1 MKPLKEENKKKTPK
15 DPKAPVKPP
24 SAFFIFLREQQKQV
38 RKDLE
43 YEKDTGISNNIVAK
57 ECGRRWQLLDAAA
70 KQKYFEEQKKN
81 QQVYNEELE
90 AYNNSPEKLAESKI
104 NKILNKAKDS
114 EQHIPQMF
122 KDYFSFLES
131 NWTKVAQGMAF
142 ASPYEIQETVWKI
155 WSGSRTVAKDK
166 EEESPLVI
174 ASRKRVYDEEDSNMD
189 GVVHQDSEHSGT
201 AIKEEATTS
210 KSAFEFFIDAI
221 RMETHKSGTNV
232 PDDEIERLCGE
243 RWIYMNEKEKKAFY
257 DLEIKDMNSR
267 KLEGK
272 SSGNKKKSR
281 KRRANFP
288 AQEPMTTVFVK
299 EEIPDVSS
307 SSNVI
312 NNNNIGIK
320 KEFPSARGSGVT
332 SDGIKLRVGIDSN
345 LGATSRSSQ
354 QKDEDSDSE
363 NNLKINEDTSS
374 NSSSSDSDSE

>member
-1 MKPLKEENKKKTPK
+1 
-15 DPKAPVKPP
+15 
-24 SAFFIFLREQQKQV
+24 
-38 RKDLE
+38 
-43 YEKDTGISNNIVAK
+43 
-57 ECGRRWQLLDAAA
+57 
-70 KQKYFEEQKKN
+70 
-81 QQVYNEELE
+81 
-90 AYNNSPEKLAESKI
+90 
-104 NKILNKAKDS
+104 
-114 EQHIPQMF
+114 
-122 KDYFSFLES
+122 
-131 NWTKVAQGMAF
+131 
-142 ASPYEIQETVWKI
+142 
-155 WSGSRTVAKDK
+155 
-166 EEESPLVI
+166 
-174 ASRKRVYDEEDSNMD
+174 
-189 GVVHQDSEHSGT
+189 
-201 AIKEEATTS
+201 
-210 KSAFEFFIDAI
+210 
-221 RMETHKSGTNV
+221 
-232 PDDEIERLCGE
+232 
-243 RWIYMNEKEKKAFY
+243 MNEKEKKAFY